1 MRYKVGDRVRFLND
15 VGGGKVTRIIDKRTI
30 AVTNQDGF
38 EIPVLETEVLMVD
51 NTGDQTLISAL
62 PEDEYT
68 ETGNRKKS
76 SSQIFAPI
84 PEQVFER
91 PEVSINYS
99 EKNGEIDPKGELL
112 GLFAAFVPT
121 NQSNVADSDQVLHLI
136 NDSPYRL
143 FYVVSKW
150 EKDTVVPLKA
160 GFLTSDTKEDIAVLP
175 KNELNAE
182 LTLNFQVLFFKNTAY
197 KPHQPEYYDLAIN
210 PAKFYRKGSYCEN
223 DFVDENA
230 MIVSIADSKKEEVL
244 KSLTDK
250 AINESILGKDSKP
263 VQVKVPTIDEEIV
276 EVDLHIHE
284 LVDSTSNLS
293 PTEMLDIQIARFKI
307 SLDTALNSKS
317 KKIVFIHGVGNGKLK
332 HEVLKELAKSYPK
345 LRYQDASFREYGYGA
360 TMVFLQ

>member
-51 NTGDQTLISAL
+51 NKGDHTLIAAL

-68 ETGNRKKS
+68 ETGNRKKAS
-76 SSQIFAPI
+76 AQSIAPV
-84 PEQVFER
+84 PEQISES

-99 EKNGEIDPKGELL
+99 EKTGEIDPKGELL

-121 NQSNVADSDQVLHLI
+121 NQSNVGDSDQALHLI

-143 FYVVSKW
+143 FYVVSRW
-150 EKDTVVPLKA
+150 EKDTVIPLKA
-160 GFLTSDTKEDIAVLP
+160 GFLYSDSKEEIATIS
-175 KNELNAE
+175 KTDLNAE
-182 LTLNFQVLFFKNTAY
+182 LTLNFQILFFKNTSY

-210 PAKFYRKGSYCEN
+210 PAKFYRKGSYIEN
-223 DFVDENA
+223 DFFDESA
-230 MIVSIADSKKEEVL
+230 MIISIADSKKEEVL
-244 KSLTDK
+244 KSLTSK
-250 AINESILGKDSKP
+250 AISESILSKDIKP
-263 VQVKVPTIDEEIV
+263 IPEKKVENDDEIV

-293 PTEMLDIQIARFKI
+293 PTEMLDIQMARFKV

-360 TMVFLQ
+360 TMVFLR